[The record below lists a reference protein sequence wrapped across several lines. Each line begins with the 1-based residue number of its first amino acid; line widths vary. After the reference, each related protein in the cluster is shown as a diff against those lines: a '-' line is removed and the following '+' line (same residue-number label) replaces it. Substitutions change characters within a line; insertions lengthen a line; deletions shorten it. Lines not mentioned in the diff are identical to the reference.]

1 VIDYVKRREEQ
12 LASEDDLSKATIP
25 MDWGLDALLPNTL
38 QPNASPHGQLLDYVT
53 HHRSRSDLFYQP
65 EPTTQYAFS
74 GHCLT
79 FPSHIHT
86 ETVENNIVK
95 CQVFE
100 ARSRSKAIILLP
112 HWNSENNRYNTLASL
127 LRAVGITTLQM
138 TLPYH
143 EGRRPAHMKSA
154 DYLLS
159 ANLGRTIRSVRQA
172 VLDCRLAIDWL
183 ARRGHQQIGL
193 LGSSLGSA
201 IGFVLTAHEP
211 RIKTAALLLMGS
223 DFADTIWMSRATQ
236 HIQHAVRKVLR
247 LEELRQILSIIS
259 PTTYVAKIKNRS
271 LPLLL
276 VSGRHDQVCH
286 PHLTQQGID
295 ALAREDLDYT
305 WKVWSCGHYT
315 LGMFPYK
322 FYLAA
327 TLMRFFRRTLKAAE
341 R

>member
-1 VIDYVKRREEQ
+1 VSDYVKQREEE

-25 MDWGLDALLPNTL
+25 MDWGLDALVPDILLPNGG
-38 QPNASPHGQLLDYVT
+38 PHRQLLDYVT
-53 HHRSRSDLFYQP
+53 HHRTHSALFYRP
-65 EPTTQYAFS
+65 EPTAQYAFS
-74 GHCLT
+74 GRCLT
-79 FPSHIHT
+79 FPSHLQT

-95 CQVFE
+95 CRVFE

-112 HWNSENNRYNTLASL
+112 HWNSENNRYDTLASL
-127 LRAVGITTLQM
+127 LRAVGITTLQI

-143 EGRRPAHMKSA
+143 GERRPAHMKSA
-154 DYLLS
+154 DYLMS

-183 ARRGHQQIGL
+183 ERRGHQHIGL

-236 HIQHAVRKVLR
+236 HIQQAVREILT
-247 LEELRQILSIIS
+247 LEELRQIWSIIS
-259 PTTYVAKIKNRS
+259 PTTYVTKLRNRL
-271 LPLLL
+271 LPLLV
-276 VSGRHDQVCH
+276 VSGRHDRVCH
-286 PHLTQQGID
+286 PHLTQRGID
-295 ALAREDLDYT
+295 AMAQEKLDYT

-315 LGMFPYK
+315 LGTFPYK
-322 FYLAA
+322 LYVAA
-327 TLMRFFRRTLKAAE
+327 ELVRFFRKTL
-341 R
+341 